1 MATGRDGGVG
11 RVLSSFVHAWDIIQ
25 VELKGEY
32 SPARVLALHEYTKST
47 PWWRIVAVIVLTPLP
62 CLLYI
67 CLPEAVDL
75 NPASQGMARNKT
87 FFGRFFLSYA
97 MWCLL
102 QTHMISERMP
112 LLSLSKTQLVVSAV
126 VVAALSTGVELLY
139 AWWIGFP
146 VPYTIHMMAV
156 PYVSLMFISLAIV
169 WYPHVRRNWG
179 LLWKIAD
186 AILICVCH
194 GLVIIGYP
202 LFYFVFIKMD
212 PGIERTAFTFMLPLL
227 RLLYRVL
234 FYYLCRSASG
244 ERITVVVVF
253 NADLVNAL
261 FINFCMQYQPSLTTT
276 AGLMLANVVQVV
288 LMTRDIDVIRK
299 RIAAT
304 TEKIIRLRK
313 SDKNASQLPVRESV
327 LLTASMLPLAVD
339 IFQRYSFDTTKTGD
353 AGPMLS
359 DIPNALKPRQEN
371 KIAPATIN
379 DNFAA
384 QSHNIVAPNTVG
396 ETRPKLEQL
405 ERKYAR
411 LVRKLMF
418 ASEFSILTALM
429 EVITPIVYSL
439 YLAIIFHMPNR
450 NYYTQLAS
458 MSSAHLTNTV
468 LNVLLYSLVEFTS
481 FVVLSQTLKRRL
493 NFSTLHQLAF
503 VLDQQMI
510 DVQTAIILWVFYTTQ
525 ISLDH
530 YGTDYTFEFAWLQ
543 RNSTTE

>member
-1 MATGRDGGVG
+1 
-11 RVLSSFVHAWDIIQ
+11 
-25 VELKGEY
+25 
-32 SPARVLALHEYTKST
+32 
-47 PWWRIVAVIVLTPLP
+47 
-62 CLLYI
+62 
-67 CLPEAVDL
+67 
-75 NPASQGMARNKT
+75 
-87 FFGRFFLSYA
+87 
-97 MWCLL
+97 
-102 QTHMISERMP
+102 
-112 LLSLSKTQLVVSAV
+112 
-126 VVAALSTGVELLY
+126 
-139 AWWIGFP
+139 
-146 VPYTIHMMAV
+146 
-156 PYVSLMFISLAIV
+156 
-169 WYPHVRRNWG
+169 
-179 LLWKIAD
+179 
-186 AILICVCH
+186 
-194 GLVIIGYP
+194 
-202 LFYFVFIKMD
+202 
-212 PGIERTAFTFMLPLL
+212 
-227 RLLYRVL
+227 
-234 FYYLCRSASG
+234 
-244 ERITVVVVF
+244 
-253 NADLVNAL
+253 
-261 FINFCMQYQPSLTTT
+261 
-276 AGLMLANVVQVV
+276 
-288 LMTRDIDVIRK
+288 
-299 RIAAT
+299 
-304 TEKIIRLRK
+304 
-313 SDKNASQLPVRESV
+313 
-327 LLTASMLPLAVD
+327 MLPLAVD

-458 MSSAHLTNTV
+458 MSSAHLTNT
-468 LNVLLYSLVEFTS
+468 
-481 FVVLSQTLKRRL
+481 TLKRRL